1 MLWSLIKILVF
12 VAIVAALA
20 IGAAALME
28 VEGGVRVTVAG
39 TEYTLGP
46 LQSVIGLLVLIVAVW
61 LLLKLLSL
69 GVAFLRFLNGDET
82 ALSRRRTPGR
92 RPPIFLIVSSR
103 RSSRLVGVSRILPGH
118 GYTSPTRRTCWPS
131 PARMGA
137 SSGRSS
143 RQTRLCALRA

>member
-82 ALSRRRTPGR
+82 AISRWFDRNRER
-92 RPPIFLIVSSR
+92 K
-103 RSSRLVGVSRILPGH
+103 
-118 GYTSPTRRTCWPS
+118 GYQ
-131 PARMGA
+131 ALADGLMALA
-137 SSGRSS
+137 SGEGS
-143 RQTRLCALRA
+143 